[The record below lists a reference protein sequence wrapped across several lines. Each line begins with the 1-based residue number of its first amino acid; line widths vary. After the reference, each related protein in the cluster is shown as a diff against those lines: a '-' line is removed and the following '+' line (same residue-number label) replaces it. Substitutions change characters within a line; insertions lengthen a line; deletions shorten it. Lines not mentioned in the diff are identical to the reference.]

1 MDPAPATLICLTLLL
16 GIAIA
21 VILVIRRPLGAVLT
35 ELCGTE
41 ARGLFWLRFFDATSL
56 VTVFF
61 FSLWLPPTPAR
72 GAEQVGFL
80 DFLGMLRAGSAGLLL
95 ALGALA
101 FGLFLYIARFE
112 REEAR
117 RRRLA
122 SAADDV

>member
-1 MDPAPATLICLTLLL
+1 MDPAPATLIGLTLLL
-16 GIAIA
+16 GIATA
-21 VILVIRRPLGAVLT
+21 VLLVVRRPLGVVLK

-41 ARGLFWLRFFDATSL
+41 ARGLFWLRFFDATAL

-95 ALGALA
+95 ALGTLA
-101 FGLFLYIARFE
+101 FVMFLYIARFE
-112 REEAR
+112 QEDAR
-117 RRRLA
+117 RRRTAA
-122 SAADDV
+122 SADDA